1 MYFVDNIQRQLPE
14 KSLIYMGVNTLLLL
28 NPYYA
33 VSSALMRF
41 AIIAAGNRDCVR
53 CGQKAPPDCESEIS
67 QLRFLFL

>member
-1 MYFVDNIQRQLPE
+1 MYFVGNILQQLNE
-14 KSLIYMGVNTLLLL
+14 KSLIYSGVNILLLL

-53 CGQKAPPDCESEIS
+53 CGKKALPNCESAIY
-67 QLRFLFL
+67 